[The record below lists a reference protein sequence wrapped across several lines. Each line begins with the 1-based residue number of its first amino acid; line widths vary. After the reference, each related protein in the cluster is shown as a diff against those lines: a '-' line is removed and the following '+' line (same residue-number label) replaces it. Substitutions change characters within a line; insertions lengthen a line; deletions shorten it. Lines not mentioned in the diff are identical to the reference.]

1 MNALLVRVGADRSA
15 EGGRWNG
22 LIDAGSGAFVYVP
35 IPERR
40 PVHAGHER
48 RYTAL
53 SQTLQRFGQPLPR
66 HLGHRRMHL
75 DPDFEQLTYGDEGQR
90 AKQLRSTLGPGDWIA
105 FYASLLDVRG
115 APRLVYALIGLFAIE
130 QIAYARDL
138 PTAQRD
144 CNAHTRRRLAA
155 DADDIVVIG
164 EPGASGR
171 LRRCLSIGE
180 WRDGAY
186 RLRRDLIEA
195 WGGLSVND
203 GWLQRSAR
211 LPRFLD
217 PERFRSW
224 LSAQQ
229 PELIARNNE

>member
-22 LIDAGSGAFVYVP
+22 VVDAGTGAFVYVP

-40 PVHAGHER
+40 PVYAGYER
-48 RYTAL
+48 RYMAL
-53 SQTLQRFGQPLPR
+53 AQPLQRFGQRLPR
-66 HLGHRRMHL
+66 HLERRRMHL
-75 DPDFEQLTYGDEGQR
+75 DPDFEQLTYGDERQR
-90 AKQLRSTLGPGDWIA
+90 AKQLRSTVGAGDWIV
-105 FYASLLDVRG
+105 FYASLLDVHG
-115 APRLVYALIGLFAIE
+115 SSRLVYALIGLFAVE

-144 CNAHTRRRLAA
+144 CNAHTRRRLAPE
-155 DADDIVVIG
+155 ADDIVVIG
-164 EPGASGR
+164 KPGASGR

-180 WRDGAY
+180 WRNGAY
-186 RLRRDLIEA
+186 RLRQDLIEA

-217 PERFRSW
+217 PEHFRSW
-224 LSAQQ
+224 LAAQR